1 MSAKQYEAVLPLV
14 LAHEGGY
21 VNHPKDP
28 GGATNKGVTQKVYDA
43 YRTTKGEKIRSV
55 KSITMPE
62 VKDIYRTRYWNLC
75 GADDLPAGMDY
86 AVFDYGVNSGVGKAI
101 KDLQRTINSFAG
113 NRLPTLAPLKV
124 DGIAGEDTATA
135 AKLVADLDEEGFIE
149 SYCARRMSFLKSLKT
164 WGTFGKGW
172 RRRVEGDVPGVQ
184 DADKGVIDYAIRIAR
199 ADIGTPI
206 PKKELPAAIGTK
218 ADEQAPAK
226 GFGSQVSVWK
236 TIQGAGTALA
246 GAGVTGQVALEA
258 ADTAKTKIDGTI
270 FGQIALIVF
279 VLAMLLGFGLV
290 LFKFFQDRKEKAG
303 AT

>member
-21 VNHPKDP
+21 VNHPADP

-43 YRTTKGEKIRSV
+43 YRTTKGEKVRSV
-55 KSITMPE
+55 RSITMPE
-62 VKDIYRTRYWNLC
+62 VTDIYRNRYWNLAHC
-75 GADDLPAGMDY
+75 DHLPAGIDY
-86 AVFDYGVNSGVGKAI
+86 AVFDYGVNSGVSKAI

-124 DGIAGEDTATA
+124 DGIAGEDTTDAC
-135 AKLVADLDEEGFIE
+135 KMVADHDEEGFIE
-149 SYCARRMSFLKSLKT
+149 SYCTRRLAFLKSLKT
-164 WGTFGKGW
+164 WKTFGKGW
-172 RRRVEGDVPGVQ
+172 ARRVEGDKPGVQ

-206 PKKELPAAIGTK
+206 PKKDLPAAIGSK
-218 ADEQAPAK
+218 PNEQAPAK
-226 GFGSQVSVWK
+226 GFGSQVSVLK
-236 TIQGAGTALA
+236 TLQGAGTALA

-258 ADTAKTKIDGTI
+258 AETAKTKIDGTI
-270 FGQIALIVF
+270 IGQIALVVF

-290 LFKFFQDRKEKAG
+290 LFKFFKDRAEKQG
-303 AT
+303 AA